1 MRALKAF
8 KCASVVYK
16 KKNPCHQPPVI
27 VYDNI
32 SHIDP
37 KILDFLQDDA
47 KKNADKRNYITVFVC
62 SESSVLRR
70 MKCKYDIIFLYF

>member
-8 KCASVVYK
+8 KRASAVYK

-27 VYDNI
+27 IYNNI

-37 KILDFLQDDA
+37 GILNFLQDDA
-47 KKNADKRNYITVFVC
+47 KKSADNRDYITVFVC
-62 SESSVLRR
+62 SEGSVPGR
-70 MKCKYDIIFLYF
+70 MESKYDIIFLYF